1 MLQLMKTTSSVV
13 EKGLKLSMVGM
24 LGITQLA
31 TAGTAC
37 VLLLSTVGAQP
48 LIDQTKTT
56 IIDDNTE
63 VIVLQPYGDPFARP
77 LDVDYVPPA
86 LDVLDDTRLTA
97 LCILGAIAGAFLA
110 VALWPPQED
119 TDTNKMRRLAAKF
132 GSSMIAGATFTPMI
146 IRWSKWSCD
155 ADVVLATS
163 TGVAMLS
170 VAIIHAT
177 VPLIEKAWKR
187 WVIKKLNLEEKQKQ
201 EKDEE

>member
-1 MLQLMKTTSSVV
+1 MLQRMKTTPVV

-31 TAGTAC
+31 TAGAAC

-48 LIDQTKTT
+48 LIDQAATT
-56 IIDDNTE
+56 IIDDDTE
-63 VIVLQPYGDPFARP
+63 VIVLQPYGDP
-77 LDVDYVPPA
+77 L
-86 LDVLDDTRLTA
+86 LDDTKLTA

-170 VAIIHAT
+170 VAILHAT
-177 VPLIEKAWKR
+177 VPLVERAWKR
-187 WVIKKLNLEEKQKQ
+187 WVVKKLHLDEKQEPK
-201 EKDEE
+201 EDEE